1 MASRFSPDTRRPGA
15 GHPEEREMRKFV
27 LLAVVGAAVAL
38 AAPQFASATPAA
50 PGAVSAA
57 ADNVSSLDQV
67 WHRHW
72 HRRHWHHR
80 HCWHRRYWSG
90 RRCHWY

>member
-1 MASRFSPDTRRPGA
+1 
-15 GHPEEREMRKFV
+15 MRKLI
-27 LLAVVGAAVAL
+27 LLTLFGTAIGL
-38 AAPQFASATPAA
+38 AAPGLATAMPAA

-57 ADNVSSLDQV
+57 ADTISTVDQV
-67 WHRHW
+67 RHRRWHRHW
-72 HRRHWHHR
+72 HRHR